1 MIFFKY
7 KIRNGDTPHSISS
20 RLGMAEEELKLFH
33 NAHCEK
39 IDILWFGSLN
49 GVENLLIPL
58 HFRTEVEKKQDK
70 QTILPSALLPHSFF
84 APQYKVHEIF
94 EYPQKPSL
102 TIEYTVNLDTK
113 KENNQLI
120 TISRK
125 DFKTNGE
132 IPDDKISTLTLACM
146 EMIEPVDFIVRDNG
160 SIIGFQNHKMLSTRF
175 NKKHHDLE
183 DYFVGEANRNY
194 IDLFEANVSNEKFL
208 FQQFRSTLL
217 FQVLFPSMDW
227 FQKEASWI
235 ESFHFFQ
242 NSFPAKCRMEPDH
255 YAKNKDLTETRFK
268 GQIIESCS
276 LQELKRGFRFHET
289 TEKNVSGEILLQ
301 YTTDRQNKKL
311 IQAEGSL
318 TLWHQETLYQK
329 HHLTITQG

>member
-7 KIRNGDTPHSISS
+7 KIRNGDTLHSISS
-20 RLGMAEEELKLFH
+20 RLGMAEEELTLFH
-33 NAHCEK
+33 NEHCEK
-39 IDILWFGSLN
+39 IDTLWFGSLN
-49 GVENLLIPL
+49 EVKNLLIPL
-58 HFRTEVEKKQDK
+58 RFRREIEKKQDK
-70 QTILPSALLPHSFF
+70 QPILPSALLPQSFF
-84 APQYKVHEIF
+84 APEYNVHEIF

-113 KENNQLI
+113 KESNRLI

-125 DFKTNGE
+125 GFKINGE
-132 IPDDKISTLTLACM
+132 IPDDKISILTLACM
-146 EMIEPVDFIVRDNG
+146 ESIEPVDFIFHDNG
-160 SIIGFQNHKMLSTRF
+160 SIIGFWNHKMLSTRF
-175 NKKHHDLE
+175 NKKRSDLE

-194 IDLFEANVSNEKFL
+194 IDSFQANIAHEKFL

-255 YAKNKDLTETRFK
+255 YAKNKDLTETSFK

-276 LQELKRGFRFHET
+276 LQELKRGVRFHET
-289 TEKNVSGEILLQ
+289 AEKNVSGEILLQ
-301 YTTDRQNKKL
+301 YTTDRQNKNL
-311 IQAEGSL
+311 IKAEGSL
-318 TLWHQETLYQK
+318 TLWHQGTLYQK
-329 HHLTITQG
+329 HHLTITQ